1 MTIRKSHGLEQVG
14 NRCIKRDESI
24 FLASIKSGSMSN
36 NVHPGVTGH
45 SPRPDDSTEH
55 DVEYQKWQFM
65 AKRTL
70 EVIVVAH
77 IALFQ
82 AQ

>member
-1 MTIRKSHGLEQVG
+1 MSIPVLQETLPVRTIPLK
-14 NRCIKRDESI
+14 
-24 FLASIKSGSMSN
+24 
-36 NVHPGVTGH
+36 
-45 SPRPDDSTEH
+45 H

-65 AKRTL
+65 VKRTL

>member
-1 MTIRKSHGLEQVG
+1 MSIPVLHDNLPGRTIPLK
-14 NRCIKRDESI
+14 
-24 FLASIKSGSMSN
+24 
-36 NVHPGVTGH
+36 
-45 SPRPDDSTEH
+45 H

-65 AKRTL
+65 VKRTL